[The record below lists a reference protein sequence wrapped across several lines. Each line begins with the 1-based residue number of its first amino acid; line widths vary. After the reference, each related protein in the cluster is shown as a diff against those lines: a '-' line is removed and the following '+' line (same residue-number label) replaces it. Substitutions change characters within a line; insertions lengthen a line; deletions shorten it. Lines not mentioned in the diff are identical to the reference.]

1 MCDIQQNDHG
11 GGTTVVRFNGIE
23 SGLGVFFFI

>member
-11 GGTTVVRFNGIE
+11 GGTTVVRFNGIDQA
-23 SGLGVFFFI
+23 LAFFFFV